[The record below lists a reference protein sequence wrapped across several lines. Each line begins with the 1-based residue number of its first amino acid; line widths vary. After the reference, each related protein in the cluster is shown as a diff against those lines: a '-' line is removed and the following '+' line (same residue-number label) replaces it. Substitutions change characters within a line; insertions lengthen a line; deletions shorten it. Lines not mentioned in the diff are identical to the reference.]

1 MSYNGEIYNT
11 NHVRDRFGLAQFE
24 FRGHSD
30 TEVLI
35 EAIAVAGVE
44 AVVRELDAM
53 FAFAAWDSVEER
65 LWLARD
71 RFGEKPLY
79 FSASQD
85 RVMFA
90 SEPRALLPLFDTSLQ
105 IDATGLSDL
114 VRYGQVT
121 GSHSIYTGCRRV
133 RPGQILSFGRDPH
146 DDREVRY
153 WIPAQAARTAKSS
166 PRAPAADEVER
177 VLAKSVERRMVS
189 DVPLGAFLSGGVDS
203 SLVVALMQK
212 HSDRPVKTFT
222 IGFGDRQYN
231 EAGWAARVAEHLG
244 TDHTEWIMSE
254 DDVLDVIPRLPRI
267 YDEPFADSSQIPTYL
282 VSHLA
287 RQHVT
292 VALSGDGG
300 DELFGGYERYKVAQK
315 LDRLM
320 SSSLRTPIRMLGRVA
335 GKISVDR
342 WNSLTR
348 GPARHVLPVQFRQ
361 RLGERAHKF
370 VKLSEAGADSY
381 YDRMMSTNVDAGR
394 FLSIRPMTDLPA
406 YRLDEI
412 EFESVV
418 ERAMLADTAVYLPDD
433 ILTKVDRASM
443 ANSLEVR
450 VPMLSPE
457 VFDVAWRLPLDQKI
471 SGGEGKVVLRQILKR
486 HLPADLVDRPKM
498 GFGVPLAEWLRGP
511 LRDWADDLLSSD
523 ALDHREVWKT
533 NAVRQAWTSHR
544 SGRSDQSVELWPVLM
559 FQAWADEWLQ

>member
-1 MSYNGEIYNT
+1 MSSRDNRWTISYNGEVYNT
-11 NHVRDRFGLAQFE
+11 NLVRDRFGLAKFE

-90 SEPRALLPLFDTSLQ
+90 SEPRALLPLFDTSPQ
-105 IDATGLSDL
+105 IDAAGLSDL

-133 RPGQILSFGRDPH
+133 RPGQIVSFGRDPH

-153 WIPAQAARTAKSS
+153 WTPVQAARTAKSS
-166 PRAPAADEVER
+166 PRALAADEVER

-231 EAGWAARVAEHLG
+231 EAGWAARGGRTPRNRSHRV
-244 TDHTEWIMSE
+244 DHVGRRRARCDPAT
-254 DDVLDVIPRLPRI
+254 
-267 YDEPFADSSQIPTYL
+267 T
-282 VSHLA
+282 SHL
-287 RQHVT
+287 RRT
-292 VALSGDGG
+292 IRR
-300 DELFGGYERYKVAQK
+300 LF
-315 LDRLM
+315 
-320 SSSLRTPIRMLGRVA
+320 
-335 GKISVDR
+335 
-342 WNSLTR
+342 
-348 GPARHVLPVQFRQ
+348 
-361 RLGERAHKF
+361 
-370 VKLSEAGADSY
+370 
-381 YDRMMSTNVDAGR
+381 
-394 FLSIRPMTDLPA
+394 TDP
-406 YRLDEI
+406 
-412 EFESVV
+412 
-418 ERAMLADTAVYLPDD
+418 YLPGEPPGAS
-433 ILTKVDRASM
+433 TRDRC
-443 ANSLEVR
+443 
-450 VPMLSPE
+450 
-457 VFDVAWRLPLDQKI
+457 
-471 SGGEGKVVLRQILKR
+471 
-486 HLPADLVDRPKM
+486 
-498 GFGVPLAEWLRGP
+498 
-511 LRDWADDLLSSD
+511 
-523 ALDHREVWKT
+523 AL
-533 NAVRQAWTSHR
+533 
-544 SGRSDQSVELWPVLM
+544 G
-559 FQAWADEWLQ
+559 